1 MQTVERKNV
10 SACHLLRVVA
20 HHGQPRA
27 YLLFRYI
34 GVDLAPAVAIVFN
47 RVVVRYAHVRATMS
61 WEHCSLNFWECGQ
74 VA

>member
-1 MQTVERKNV
+1 MQTVERSRI
-10 SACHLLRVVA
+10 SARHRLRVVA

-27 YLLFRYI
+27 YLLFCYI

-47 RVVVRYAHVRATMS
+47 RVVVRYAHMCATMS
-61 WEHCSLNFWECGQ
+61 WEHCCLNFWEGGQ